1 MEPTAAGATAA
12 TAVESTSTAI
22 TESSSS
28 AVSITGAMGS
38 DWQGDGYTGAV
49 SAMNTLSRAHTT
61 TASNVDSLAQAITTA
76 LNDVQTARA
85 AVLNLVGQATGAG
98 MLVTPSWQ
106 VIPVIPT
113 AATTILAQLFQVAIA
128 AAVADLEAADRA
140 GAQAITA
147 AAQTATS
154 SSSGNPYIK
163 NVFLPAVPLVIAGAE
178 AAGGLGLGGSLAAG
192 LGLGGLG
199 LLLAGDAPHSDAP
212 LLGTSR
218 SPMTIDQDKKRDGDP
233 FATGLDT
240 DGDRVECRDDNS
252 VYISYKDMPEYA
264 QHVLDAQANG
274 HPSVLHPDHNKKAN
288 RARRRA
294 AIEEPQNAAGNKA
307 YPARGDLGRLPD
319 DQITGFSDDVLSQ
332 EYKDQIL
339 QSKHSGQ
346 SMPSIDRDEYPPAGF
361 IEGGHGADVRYIDGS
376 QNRAAGQKIDAQLN
390 QKGISDYQDTCVV
403 VVPQSLTSK

>member
-1 MEPTAAGATAA
+1 MSAFTLPQVAAMEPAAAGATASS
-12 TAVESTSTAI
+12 AVESTSTAI
-22 TESSSS
+22 TESSST

-49 SAMNTLSRAHTT
+49 SAMNTLHRAHTT

-113 AATTILAQLFQVAIA
+113 AATTILAQLFQGAIA

-178 AAGGLGLGGSLAAG
+178 AAGGLG
-192 LGLGGLG
+192 
-199 LLLAGDAPHSDAP
+199 
-212 LLGTSR
+212 
-218 SPMTIDQDKKRDGDP
+218 
-233 FATGLDT
+233 
-240 DGDRVECRDDNS
+240 V
-252 VYISYKDMPEYA
+252 
-264 QHVLDAQANG
+264 
-274 HPSVLHPDHNKKAN
+274 
-288 RARRRA
+288 
-294 AIEEPQNAAGNKA
+294 
-307 YPARGDLGRLPD
+307 
-319 DQITGFSDDVLSQ
+319 
-332 EYKDQIL
+332 
-339 QSKHSGQ
+339 
-346 SMPSIDRDEYPPAGF
+346 
-361 IEGGHGADVRYIDGS
+361 
-376 QNRAAGQKIDAQLN
+376 
-390 QKGISDYQDTCVV
+390 
-403 VVPQSLTSK
+403 